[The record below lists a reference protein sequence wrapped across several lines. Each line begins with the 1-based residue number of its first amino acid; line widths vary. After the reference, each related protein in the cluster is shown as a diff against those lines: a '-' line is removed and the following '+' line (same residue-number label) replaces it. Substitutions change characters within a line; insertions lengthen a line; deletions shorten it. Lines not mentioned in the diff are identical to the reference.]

1 MGAYVKWRTTLVTIC
16 DPLHATWRHC
26 YCTLYV
32 WHLLC
37 TYFKDPF
44 SPLGCAYINRMP
56 PTLMFCLL
64 YLYRMNEIEISL
76 FDPFKPMLADRPPA
90 SFDFDAVRTN
100 QVWPLKQFHWFF
112 TAWFFTHFC
121 LLKISQGTPPDGVP
135 WRSAQ
140 DKIEIRSFSKH
151 STLENTTVSV
161 IDLTFF

>member
-1 MGAYVKWRTTLVTIC
+1 MAHNFGDHLWPPARKMTSLLLHIVCMAFTMFVFWRSLL
-16 DPLHATWRHC
+16 PLWLPPRGH
-26 YCTLYV
+26 
-32 WHLLC
+32 
-37 TYFKDPF
+37 
-44 SPLGCAYINRMP
+44 RMP
-56 PTLMFCLL
+56 PTLMFCHL

-121 LLKISQGTPPDGVP
+121 VLKISQGTPPDGVP
-135 WRSAQ
+135 WRSAH
-140 DKIEIRSFSKH
+140 DKIEVRSFGKH
-151 STLENTTVSV
+151 STLENTTASV